1 MAKLIIIFSGYNQ
14 RAVIA
19 FLRTLYENQIDNYG
33 IIAASEEDTIL
44 YTRYAKK
51 VAYIRK
57 NKQLCLEEVCF
68 AIKHLYEIYNEKEC
82 VIIPSTEALNRFLLT
97 NRQILYKQGCD
108 IPLVNEK
115 LYEEISDKEKFWKI
129 CRENNLCT
137 PNLIC
142 LQDTYKQPF
151 VAKPKK
157 YFSTK
162 GEVYSPIIIE
172 NEIEFSEFKE
182 KYYEEDFTY
191 QEYIEGK
198 SYYLLFYFTQ
208 KGRVYKFSQENY
220 AQQAGGKSILA
231 AGCSNLHLDS
241 FITCK
246 YEELFLKMGYYG
258 FVMVELRKNREQYYM
273 IEANPRLWGPSQ
285 LFCDAGYNLFEA
297 FLNEYGFIDKIPER
311 KINSEEKYL
320 WSGGAKGTLLEDKS
334 CMWFGNGKIQVKE
347 NWQLFLKNDIYRRE
361 DTLNIFKRE
370 REVENGKKF

>member
-19 FLRTLYENQIDNYG
+19 FLRTLYENQINNYG

-97 NRQILYKQGCD
+97 NRQILYKQGCN

-172 NEIEFSEFKE
+172 NEIKFSEFKE

-258 FVMVELRKNREQYYM
+258 FVMVELRKKREQYYM

-285 LFCDAGYNLFEA
+285 LFCDAGYNLFEV

>member
-97 NRQILYKQGCD
+97 NRQIFSKQGCD

-182 KYYEEDFTY
+182 KYYEEDFSY

-241 FITCK
+241 FIAYK

-285 LFCDAGYNLFEA
+285 LFCDAGYNLFEV

-361 DTLNIFKRE
+361 DTLNIFKQE
-370 REVENGKKF
+370 REVQNGKKF